1 MEFYLVPLSETHLSV
16 ISFCLIFCVC
26 GLLSAGWRLI
36 VPPASDICPLVGE
49 IGSEACT
56 RLLVGGT
63 GTCPLEGGSGSCPSG
78 VQRCVKGGCL

>member
-49 IGSEACT
+49 IGSEAST

-63 GTCPLEGGSGSCPSG
+63 GTGPLEGGSGSCPSG